1 MTQEQTTPEILPIPD
16 QINHY
21 KTMISRLNHIG
32 IMLSAEKNTNKLLDM
47 ILDESMQIANCD
59 AASIYVK
66 EEKDN
71 LPILKFTNTR
81 NTSRDFPFKG
91 FSMPIDT
98 NSISGSCAY
107 TGESYNFESMDDIP
121 RILGFK
127 YNDFFDK
134 TINYHTMTMLVI
146 PMKDIKGEI
155 VGVLQL
161 INKKRNFEA
170 KLNTEEDF
178 KLQVIP
184 FEKEEESIIFS
195 LASQTA
201 VLLER
206 NSLMEEIQRLFDSF
220 VESMVTTIEKRDPTT
235 SGHSIR
241 VAKYVEYFAKAV
253 NRVNYGP
260 YKDVFFTE
268 VQLQELHYAAL
279 LHDIGKI
286 GVSEFVLTKQ
296 NRLTDSELQAVIYRF
311 NYYKKSLEFKK
322 SLAFKKIQEP
332 LDEKEEFLLNNL
344 EDYCKFV
351 IALNTKGFLP
361 DEEEEKLKFISS
373 LEIEDLGGEVKPLLS
388 EYEVTN
394 LIVKKGNLTNSD
406 RNQMNMHA
414 DYTYQILKDIPW
426 LKALKSVPK
435 IAADH
440 HEKLNGNGY
449 PNHLKTDEIKVQ
461 SKMLAIIDIFEAL
474 TAIDRPYKKAMP
486 VDKALKILEEEA
498 SFNSID
504 KDLLE
509 IFIKEELFDTCLKVD
524 CVGGN

>member
-1 MTQEQTTPEILPIPD
+1 MTKSQNTSEISPTSTHIKRLETLIG
-16 QINHY
+16 
-21 KTMISRLNHIG
+21 RLNNIG
-32 IMLSAEKNTNKLLDM
+32 IMLSAEKNTDKLLDM

-66 EEKDN
+66 EEKDG
-71 LPILKFTNTR
+71 ISMLKFKNTR

-91 FSMPIDT
+91 FFMPINT
-98 NSISGSCAY
+98 NSISGSCAF
-107 TGESYNFESMDDIP
+107 TGESYNFASMDDIP

-134 TINYHTMTMLVI
+134 SIDYRTMTMLVI

-161 INKKRNFEA
+161 INKKRNYDA
-170 KLNTEEDF
+170 KLILEEDF
-178 KLQVIP
+178 VTEVIP
-184 FEKEEESIIFS
+184 FANEEEQIILS

-206 NSLMEEIQRLFDSF
+206 SRLMDEIQHLFDSF

-241 VAKYVEYFAKAV
+241 VARYVKYFAKAV
-253 NRVNYGP
+253 NRVEYGP
-260 YKDVFFTE
+260 YKDVSFTE
-268 VQLQELHYAAL
+268 EQLHELHYAAL

-296 NRLTDSELQAVIYRF
+296 NRLTDSELQAVRYRF

-322 SLAFKKIQEP
+322 IHET

-344 EDYCKFV
+344 EEYCNFV
-351 IALNTKGFLP
+351 VSLNTKGFLP

-373 LEIEDLGGEVKPLLS
+373 LEIIDLDGEVRPLLS
-388 EYEVTN
+388 EFEVTN
-394 LIVKKGNLTNSD
+394 LIVKKGNLTNND

-426 LKALKSVPK
+426 LKDLKSVPK

-509 IFIKEELFDTCLKVD
+509 IFIKEELYDTCLKVD